1 MGERILYQRGWLSQS
16 GAREGAMIVLKYLAS
31 SSYRSEMNYG
41 KVMCLGN

>member
-1 MGERILYQRGWLSQS
+1 
-16 GAREGAMIVLKYLAS
+16 MIVLKYLAS